1 MTKDNIIQ
9 QFIGDVELIKYLPDS
24 VNRSTITRSF
34 LLALLFNIRP
44 EKYQNLYKIYKQQK
58 VNQSFSNGKV
68 YEVSIMNNFAQSMNN
83 FTSTT
88 K

>member
-1 MTKDNIIQ
+1 MTKVHIIQ
-9 QFIGDVELIKYLPDS
+9 QFIGDVELIKYLPGS
-24 VNRSTITRSF
+24 VNSSTITRSF
-34 LLALLFNIRP
+34 LLSLHFNIRL

-58 VNQSFSNGKV
+58 DNQSFFNGKV
-68 YEVSIMNNFAQSMNN
+68 YEVNIMNNFAQSMNN

>member
-1 MTKDNIIQ
+1 MTKEHIIK
-9 QFIGDVELIKYLPDS
+9 QFIGNVELIKYLPDS
-24 VNRSTITRSF
+24 VNSSTITSAF

-58 VNQSFSNGKV
+58 ANKSFFNGKV
-68 YEVSIMNNFAQSMNN
+68 YEINIMNNFARSMNN